1 MKEETGQP
9 FILDFDGNHHA
20 VLEPDFEDLPFHFH
34 PKLLYAFVPKEEIDS
49 FLDQYPHR
57 TLGSF
62 RTISFRP
69 KIYEI
74 KIENEYFTLCQAPL
88 GAPAATKLLDWLI
101 NYGVKQVLAV
111 GNAGALNDLPE
122 NTMLVPTKAIRGEGT
137 SFYYL
142 KPSQFVELEPAY
154 LSQVERAISEL
165 GYKYNEIITW
175 TTDGF
180 FRETPK
186 KVVQFRQL
194 GADTVE
200 MECAALAA
208 CAQFR
213 KVDFAQILFTGDS
226 LAKMENYERRGWG
239 RKSYGIGLEI
249 GSKVL
254 SKLSPNRE
262 R

>member
-1 MKEETGQP
+1 MKEERCILQIDKDPEAVIEPDYEKQP
-9 FILDFDGNHHA
+9 FK
-20 VLEPDFEDLPFHFH
+20 FHS
-34 PKLLYAFVPKEEIDS
+34 KLLFAFVPKEEIDS

-69 KIYEI
+69 KIYEV
-74 KIENEYFTLCQAPL
+74 KIENKYFTLCQAPL

-101 NYGVKQVLAV
+101 NYGVKQILAV

-154 LSQVERAISEL
+154 LSQVERVISEL
-165 GYKYNEIITW
+165 GYKYNQIITW

-186 KVVQFRQL
+186 KVAQFRQL

-200 MECAALAA
+200 VECAALAA

-226 LAKMENYERRGWG
+226 LAKMENYDRRGWG

-254 SKLSPNRE
+254 SKLSPK
-262 R
+262 

>member
-1 MKEETGQP
+1 
-9 FILDFDGNHHA
+9 
-20 VLEPDFEDLPFHFH
+20 
-34 PKLLYAFVPKEEIDS
+34 
-49 FLDQYPHR
+49 
-57 TLGSF
+57 
-62 RTISFRP
+62 
-69 KIYEI
+69 
-74 KIENEYFTLCQAPL
+74 
-88 GAPAATKLLDWLI
+88 
-101 NYGVKQVLAV
+101 
-111 GNAGALNDLPE
+111 
-122 NTMLVPTKAIRGEGT
+122 MLVPTKAIRGEGT

-142 KPSQFVELEPAY
+142 KPSQFIELEAAY

-165 GYKYNEIITW
+165 GYKYNEIIAW

-186 KVVQFRQL
+186 KVAQFRQL

-239 RKSYGIGLEI
+239 RKSCGIGLEV
-249 GSKVL
+249 GSQVL
-254 SKLSPNRE
+254 SRLNNSESK
-262 R
+262 

>member
-34 PKLLYAFVPKEEIDS
+34 PKLLYAFVPEEEIDS

-69 KIYEI
+69 KIYEV

-101 NYGVKQVLAV
+101 NYGVKQILTV

-154 LSQVERAISEL
+154 LSQVERVISEL
-165 GYKYNEIITW
+165 GYK
-175 TTDGF
+175 
-180 FRETPK
+180 
-186 KVVQFRQL
+186 
-194 GADTVE
+194 
-200 MECAALAA
+200 
-208 CAQFR
+208 
-213 KVDFAQILFTGDS
+213 
-226 LAKMENYERRGWG
+226 
-239 RKSYGIGLEI
+239 
-249 GSKVL
+249 
-254 SKLSPNRE
+254 
-262 R
+262 

>member
-1 MKEETGQP
+1 MQ
-9 FILDFDGNHHA
+9 
-20 VLEPDFEDLPFHFH
+20 
-34 PKLLYAFVPKEEIDS
+34 S
-49 FLDQYPHR
+49 
-57 TLGSF
+57 
-62 RTISFRP
+62 
-69 KIYEI
+69 
-74 KIENEYFTLCQAPL
+74 
-88 GAPAATKLLDWLI
+88 
-101 NYGVKQVLAV
+101 
-111 GNAGALNDLPE
+111 LNDLPE
-122 NTMLVPTKAIRGEGT
+122 NTMLIPTKAIRGEGT

-142 KPSQFVELEPAY
+142 KPSQFVELEHAY

-165 GYKYNEIITW
+165 GYKYDEITTW

-186 KVVQFRQL
+186 KVAQFRQL

-213 KVDFAQILFTGDS
+213 KVDFAQLLFTGDS
-226 LAKMENYERRGWG
+226 LAQMENYNRRGWG

-254 SKLSPNRE
+254 SKLSPK
-262 R
+262 

>member
-1 MKEETGQP
+1 MPCLNQ
-9 FILDFDGNHHA
+9 ILKTYRSTLIPNYFTP
-20 VLEPDFEDLPFHFH
+20 LFLKK
-34 PKLLYAFVPKEEIDS
+34 KLIL

-69 KIYEI
+69 KIYEV
-74 KIENEYFTLCQAPL
+74 KIENKYFTLCQAPL

-101 NYGVKQVLAV
+101 NYGVKQILAV
-111 GNAGALNDLPE
+111 GNSGALNDLPE

-154 LSQVERAISEL
+154 LSQVERVISEL
-165 GYKYNEIITW
+165 GYKYNQIITW

-186 KVVQFRQL
+186 KVAQFRQL

-226 LAKMENYERRGWG
+226 LAKMENYDRRGWG

-254 SKLSPNRE
+254 SKLSPK
-262 R
+262 

>member
-1 MKEETGQP
+1 MKEERCILQIDKDPEAVIEPDYEKQP
-9 FILDFDGNHHA
+9 FK
-20 VLEPDFEDLPFHFH
+20 FHS
-34 PKLLYAFVPKEEIDS
+34 KLLFAFVPKEEIDS

-69 KIYEI
+69 KIYEV
-74 KIENEYFTLCQAPL
+74 KIENKYFTLCQAPL

-101 NYGVKQVLAV
+101 NYGVKQILAV

-154 LSQVERAISEL
+154 LSQVERVISEL
-165 GYKYNEIITW
+165 GYKYNQIITW

-186 KVVQFRQL
+186 KVAQFRQL

-226 LAKMENYERRGWG
+226 LAKMENYDRRGWG

-254 SKLSPNRE
+254 SKLSPK
-262 R
+262 